1 MTGKRNRVTDARQL
15 RNLKQYKD
23 LTDEEFEELYTDKAL
38 NLHPSMEFEKRIER
52 KIKEFEKDYDL
63 GDLKINDRETL
74 RALTQAIISLE
85 DYEQG
90 LYKMR
95 GSEDGISQE
104 NVYLFEKLSKVMSDL
119 RSDISLLQTDLK
131 ITRKI
136 RKSDQETSF
145 VTYLEHL
152 KEQARKFYE
161 SRMLYI
167 FCPKCKTLLGTIW
180 CLYPEEKKNKVKLI
194 CNRSLTNGIVCDG
207 EITIGTKELIEKK
220 GYSNPELIPERML

>member
-23 LTDEEFEELYTDKAL
+23 LTDEKFEELYIDKAL